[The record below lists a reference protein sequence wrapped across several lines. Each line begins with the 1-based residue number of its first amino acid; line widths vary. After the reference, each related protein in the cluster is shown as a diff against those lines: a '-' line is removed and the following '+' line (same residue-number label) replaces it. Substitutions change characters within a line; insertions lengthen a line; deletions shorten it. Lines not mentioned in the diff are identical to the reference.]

1 MGRVAP
7 GVSESGWWLCPNDPP
22 CPHVGVV
29 HDIADWD
36 DPIPTCCVEGCRC
49 GKGADDAA
57 LRVLAVIRDEI
68 REQMGR

>member
-36 DPIPTCCVEGCRC
+36 DPNQPAPTIFLCDADHSRG
-49 GKGADDAA
+49 GKG
-57 LRVLAVIRDEI
+57 VWVHF
-68 REQMGR
+68 